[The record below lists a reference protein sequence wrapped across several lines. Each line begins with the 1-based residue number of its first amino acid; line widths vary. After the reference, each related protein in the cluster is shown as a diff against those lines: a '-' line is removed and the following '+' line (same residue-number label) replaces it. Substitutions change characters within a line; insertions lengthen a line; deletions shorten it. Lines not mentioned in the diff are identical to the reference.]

1 MIAMMTNHLTKISIR
16 SSLGHCYFYFSQ
28 SISIITRNYF
38 PISNI
43 SIQFIMILIKIL
55 VLNSIVH
62 GESDQK
68 QTFETV
74 KVNSGIHVGK
84 GFTHC

>member
-1 MIAMMTNHLTKISIR
+1 
-16 SSLGHCYFYFSQ
+16 
-28 SISIITRNYF
+28 
-38 PISNI
+38 
-43 SIQFIMILIKIL
+43 MILIKIL

-68 QTFETV
+68 ETFETV